1 MSPMAPSGKTRVLDA
16 LNRNAIPFWFGAP
29 HPFVSLVKQDGVF
42 RVRELVVDAA
52 EAKSASEKALADG
65 TGWMPE
71 NHAALAKPTGKILIE
86 APTREAMAKKLEA
99 YKWPADW

>member
-1 MSPMAPSGKTRVLDA
+1 MAPGGKTRVLAA
-16 LNRNAIPFWFGAP
+16 LTGNFLPYWFGSP
-29 HPFVSLVKQDGVF
+29 HPFVCLVEQDGVF
-42 RVRELVVDAA
+42 RVRSLVVDAA
-52 EAKSASEKALADG
+52 EAKSASEKAFDDG

-86 APTREAMAKKLEA
+86 APTREAMAKKLNA